1 MTNLT
6 SRPTRFMATL
16 LALGTA
22 AACSHAPAEA
32 ERAAQGDPLHVQVVT
47 AAEADITDASEAGG
61 VVQAR
66 TTATVAARVMAPV
79 AAVRVTPGDRVHA
92 GQVLVELDGRDL
104 SAAARS
110 AAAGATQARDAAT
123 AAAAEQRA
131 ADAALVL
138 AKASHGRIAALH
150 AKKSA
155 TAQELDEA
163 TAALAAAE
171 ARSAAAA
178 AQAQAATAGID
189 RAAAASD
196 AAGATAS
203 FLQVTAPFDGL
214 VTEKLVEP
222 GNMATPGLPL
232 VRVEDVRGFR
242 LEVRLDESRAGRLS
256 PGTAVDV
263 EVDGPDGA
271 PVAVKGTVSEVSRAV
286 DAGTRSFLVK
296 IDLPSAGLR
305 SGGFGRVKV
314 PGPARRALTVP
325 EAALVHQ
332 GQVTSV
338 FVVEGEVARLRL
350 VRVQGT
356 EVQAGL
362 QAGDHVILSPPPGL
376 ADGRR
381 IVVGGGR

>member
-6 SRPTRFMATL
+6 SRPIRFLAPL

-22 AACSHAPAEA
+22 AACSHAPAEGG
-32 ERAAQGDPLHVQVVT
+32 RAAQGEPLRVQVVT
-47 AAEADITDASEAGG
+47 AVEADVTDTSEAGG

-66 TTATVAARVMAPV
+66 TTATVAARLMAPV
-79 AAVRVTPGDRVHA
+79 AAVRVAPGDRVRA

-110 AAAGATQARDAAT
+110 AAAGAAQARDAAT
-123 AAAAEQRA
+123 AAAADQRA
-131 ADAALVL
+131 AEAGLVL
-138 AKASHGRIAALH
+138 ARASHGRIAALH

-178 AQAQAATAGID
+178 AQAQAATAAID

-196 AAGATAS
+196 AASATAG

-242 LEVRLDESRAGRLS
+242 LEARMDESRAGRLS
-256 PGTAVDV
+256 PGTTVDV

-271 PVAVKGTVSEVSRAV
+271 PVAVQGTVSEVSRAV

-325 EAALVHQ
+325 ETALVHQ

-338 FVVEGEVARLRL
+338 FVVDGEVARLRL
-350 VRVQGT
+350 VRVHGT

-362 QAGDHVILSPPPGL
+362 QAGDAVIVSPPPGL

-381 IVVGGGR
+381 ITVGGGR